1 MANVSFMAHGI
12 KLWAEYNYHG
22 GHDVE
27 LLSIMTDK
35 STVDIEPLLGSDI
48 IELAYSAI
56 DIDIAEIDEYNKEAA
71 AEMRYY
77 DDQPY

>member
-12 KLWAEYNYHG
+12 KLWAEYKDHG
-22 GHDVE
+22 DHDIE

-56 DIDIAEIDEYNKEAA
+56 DIDIAEIVEYKKESVQ
-71 AEMRYY
+71 EMR
-77 DDQPY
+77 QER